1 MKKKILIP
9 LIAMVVVIAAL
20 VVLLPNLFLK
30 SSKKEQQKPE
40 VVDPKVIM
48 DDYNNGKISMD
59 EFVKLNIDNPNDY
72 VPIDLFMYNNID
84 QLSESTLTYY
94 LEQIN
99 LPDVTFDP
107 DKENEDDDDSNVG
120 LFAKPV
126 YAAEKLK
133 NLDKVVLSENGHFLV
148 WYTTTGKSAITE
160 EQAESIAKN
169 LEATVDAYKD
179 IFGCEYK
186 FEPMLLSE
194 KPNKKQQKALNKYNI
209 DAEYFE
215 KAMHVYVYEFSDEAT
230 AQYKSR
236 RVASEAQK
244 RILERHGKDVEG
256 SVVLPYIRFRPSSL
270 SDSERANQLMN
281 HELFHHYQMEILE
294 GHSNPIT
301 DFRVFDGTANLASA
315 LATPKESE
323 EGFLNE
329 WAHTARKY
337 ADRFLS
343 EEFIKEKESEGG
355 ENYVSYALF
364 VYLYHYSNC
373 VDNGMHKI
381 LESIYQKDGFEY
393 LNKAATLDELA
404 KVQETVALKNITQKY
419 SNKNF
424 VDAPSFR
431 SDWDFPIKAILAQQI
446 PNGGQSFS
454 TKLPRLAMEFY
465 RVTNSTA
472 EAKLEKN
479 SNIAA
484 YLFKEKNGSFEV
496 VDKVGSDSDEHVF
509 DLTEYDLMYLVIAN
523 TSLTTENDYKL
534 TITPAKKTDPTET
547 KPEDTT
553 ATTDPTTG
561 PDELTTELHGPP
573 KGAKYISYEKM
584 HDDDEETIKEIETYY
599 FDENGKL
606 CYETFTLFT
615 IEDDEVIERIYRSFD
630 NSKRYTNIKREG
642 YMLRCDLV
650 DITDHQEYTMEF
662 WMSYFEEVGYVRTD
676 YNPYG

>member
-133 NLDKVVLSENGHFLV
+133 NLDKVVLSENGHFFV

-256 SVVLPYIRFRPSSL
+256 SVVLPYI
-270 SDSERANQLMN
+270 
-281 HELFHHYQMEILE
+281 
-294 GHSNPIT
+294 
-301 DFRVFDGTANLASA
+301 
-315 LATPKESE
+315 
-323 EGFLNE
+323 
-329 WAHTARKY
+329 
-337 ADRFLS
+337 
-343 EEFIKEKESEGG
+343 
-355 ENYVSYALF
+355 
-364 VYLYHYSNC
+364 
-373 VDNGMHKI
+373 
-381 LESIYQKDGFEY
+381 
-393 LNKAATLDELA
+393 
-404 KVQETVALKNITQKY
+404 
-419 SNKNF
+419 
-424 VDAPSFR
+424 
-431 SDWDFPIKAILAQQI
+431 
-446 PNGGQSFS
+446 
-454 TKLPRLAMEFY
+454 
-465 RVTNSTA
+465 
-472 EAKLEKN
+472 
-479 SNIAA
+479 
-484 YLFKEKNGSFEV
+484 
-496 VDKVGSDSDEHVF
+496 
-509 DLTEYDLMYLVIAN
+509 
-523 TSLTTENDYKL
+523 
-534 TITPAKKTDPTET
+534 
-547 KPEDTT
+547 
-553 ATTDPTTG
+553 
-561 PDELTTELHGPP
+561 
-573 KGAKYISYEKM
+573 
-584 HDDDEETIKEIETYY
+584 
-599 FDENGKL
+599 
-606 CYETFTLFT
+606 
-615 IEDDEVIERIYRSFD
+615 
-630 NSKRYTNIKREG
+630 
-642 YMLRCDLV
+642 
-650 DITDHQEYTMEF
+650 
-662 WMSYFEEVGYVRTD
+662 
-676 YNPYG
+676 